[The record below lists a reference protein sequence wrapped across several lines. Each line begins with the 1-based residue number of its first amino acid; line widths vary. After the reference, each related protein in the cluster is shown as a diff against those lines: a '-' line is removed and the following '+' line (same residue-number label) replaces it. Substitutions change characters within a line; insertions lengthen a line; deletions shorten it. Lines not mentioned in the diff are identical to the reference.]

1 MFYCFI
7 DVFIYMHT
15 SRTLTRLYN
24 SEYNFKNM
32 EGVTL
37 LLHFENSRHKYIG
50 PGQYIVTDDSDTV
63 GSEIWRVGSHS
74 GPVDISDWQQHSLS

>member
-63 GSEIWRVGSHS
+63 GSEI
-74 GPVDISDWQQHSLS
+74 